1 MSFKEINK
9 NKTVIILC
17 GGKGTRLGSLS
28 KKIPKCL
35 VRIHNY
41 PILWFIINVL
51 KINSFNHFILPVG
64 YKGKMVKNY
73 IKNEKTLSKL
83 NIEIV
88 NTGVDTSIAQRIF
101 KIKNKILSDNFVLL
115 NGDAILD
122 FNINKLFNNH
132 QKNKIDMT
140 FLGCEAKLNFGIV
153 GKIKNKIVSF
163 EREITFFSV
172 LKRKSKKFTA
182 FVYSGISIINKKILR
197 QNFKNFDNFE
207 KSFYPL
213 VIKNFKTN
221 LEHIKGSWN
230 SVDNMKDIKELND
243 NKNREKFFEIKNII
257 KKIQNEK

>member
-1 MSFKEINK
+1 M

-17 GGKGTRLGSLS
+17 GGKGTRLGALS

-41 PILWFIINVL
+41 PIIWFIINIL
-51 KINSFNHFILPVG
+51 KMNSFNHFILPVG
-64 YKGKMVKNY
+64 YKGHMIKDY
-73 IKNEKTLSKL
+73 IKKKKTLRNL

-88 NTGVDTSIAQRIF
+88 NTGKNTSIAQRIF
-101 KIKNKILSDNFVLL
+101 KIKKKILSDNFLLL

-132 QKNKIDMT
+132 QKNKTDMT

-163 EREITFFSV
+163 EREINFFSV
-172 LKRKSKKFTA
+172 LKRNSKKFTA
-182 FVYSGISIINKKILR
+182 YIYSGISIINKKIL
-197 QNFKNFDNFE
+197 NKKFENYKNFE

-213 VIKNFKTN
+213 IIKSFKTN
-221 LEHIKGSWN
+221 LEHINGFWN
-230 SVDNMKDIKELND
+230 SIDNMKDIKELND
-243 NKNREKFFEIKNII
+243 SNNNKKFFEVEKII
-257 KKIQNEK
+257 KKIKNVK